1 VANILSSNE
10 NNEQAKDKFKQELTF
25 FDLTNII
32 VGSIVGADIYI
43 ASALT
48 AGMIGPFSIII
59 WIIAGIMATIIAL
72 VFAYCSYYVPKVGGP
87 FAFVS
92 YAFDDFFGF
101 LTGWSMWIAEILA
114 LPVFAIAF
122 VQYLQYFFPL
132 DSFQQIL
139 IKGLFIFALTF
150 INIIGVKAAG
160 KVNDFL
166 TVIKLIPLILLIFG
180 GIFFFIFNPK
190 TLVTN
195 YIPLAP
201 LGLNNFGTAL
211 VLIFW
216 AYAGFELG
224 TLPASEVKDPKRT
237 IPKAIATGMMIVT
250 AFYLST
256 NFVIYGA
263 IKWSALAATSTPLVD
278 VASVIFG
285 TVGALIMA
293 IGALLSVSGSDEAGV
308 LTTARLSYAMSIDG
322 LFPGI
327 FSKIHPGSGTPYMA
341 LLIHGIIAFTLSIF
355 SGLYRL
361 ISFSVFN
368 LAFSYLL
375 TCLAL
380 IILKKRTEKDL
391 YGQNILPWLGIGV
404 CLYLLYSTTMFDKV
418 VGSALIFFGIL
429 VYVFFS
435 PKTDIRH
442 LKELF
447 ISEENIF
454 VRTMERKERFLANF
468 IRLLHK
474 VYRKVKKNPFR
485 EI

>member
-1 VANILSSNE
+1 MNSRSE
-10 NNEQAKDKFKQELTF
+10 NSKKLKEELTS

-48 AGMIGPFSIII
+48 AGMIGPFSIIV
-59 WIIAGIMATIIAL
+59 WLIAGVLATIIAL
-72 VFAYCSYYVPKVGGP
+72 VFAYCSYYVPRVGGP

-92 YAFDDFFGF
+92 YAFDDFYGF

-132 DSFQQIL
+132 DFFQQI
-139 IKGLFIFALTF
+139 IVKGLFLFSLIF

-160 KVNDFL
+160 KVNDIL
-166 TVIKLIPLILLIFG
+166 TIIKLIPLVLLVFG
-180 GIFFFIFNPK
+180 GIFFFEFNPK
-190 TLVTN
+190 TISEN
-195 YIPLAP
+195 YIPFAP
-201 LGLNNFGTAL
+201 IGLKNFGAAL

-224 TLPASEVKDPKRT
+224 TLPASEVKNPKKT
-237 IPKAIATGMMIVT
+237 IPIAIATGMIIVT

-256 NFVIYGA
+256 NFVIYGIVNWSKLA
-263 IKWSALAATSTPLVD
+263 ITTTPLVD
-278 VASVIFG
+278 VALVIFG
-285 TVGALIMA
+285 AVGAMIMA
-293 IGALLSVSGSDEAGV
+293 IGALLSVSGSDGSNV

-322 LFPGI
+322 LFPRI
-327 FSKIHPGSGTPYMA
+327 FSRIHTRYGTPYMA
-341 LLIHGIIAFTLSIF
+341 LLIHGVIAFTLSIY
-355 SGLYRL
+355 SGISRL

-380 IILKKRTEKDL
+380 IILKKDTEKKL
-391 YGQNILPWLGIGV
+391 YGQNILPWLGVGI
-404 CLYLLYSTTMFDKV
+404 CLYLLYSTSIFDKV
-418 VGSALIFFGIL
+418 VGSALILFGIL
-429 VYVFFS
+429 LYVFFT
-435 PKTDIRH
+435 PKRDIHH

-474 VYRKVKKNPFR
+474 AYRKVKQ
-485 EI
+485 I

>member
-1 VANILSSNE
+1 
-10 NNEQAKDKFKQELTF
+10 
-25 FDLTNII
+25 
-32 VGSIVGADIYI
+32 
-43 ASALT
+43 
-48 AGMIGPFSIII
+48 
-59 WIIAGIMATIIAL
+59 
-72 VFAYCSYYVPKVGGP
+72 
-87 FAFVS
+87 
-92 YAFDDFFGF
+92 
-101 LTGWSMWIAEILA
+101 MWIAEILA

-132 DSFQQIL
+132 DSVQQIL
-139 IKGLFIFALTF
+139 VKGLFIFALTF
-150 INIIGVKAAG
+150 INIVGVKAAG
-160 KVNDFL
+160 KVNDVL

-180 GIFFFIFNPK
+180 GIFFFVFDPK

-195 YIPLAP
+195 YTPLAP

-224 TLPASEVKDPKRT
+224 TLPASEVKDPKKT

-250 AFYLST
+250 AFYLFT
-256 NFVIYGA
+256 NFVIYGT
-263 IKWSALAATSTPLVD
+263 IKWSALATTSTPLVD

-285 TVGALIMA
+285 AVGALIMA
-293 IGALLSVSGSDEAGV
+293 IGALLSVSGSDEANI

-327 FSKIHPGSGTPYMA
+327 FSKIHTSFGTPYIA

-355 SGLYRL
+355 SGLRGL

-391 YGQNILPWLGIGV
+391 YGQNILPWIGIGV
-404 CLYLLYSTTMFDKV
+404 CLYLLYSTSLFDKV

-429 VYVFFS
+429 LYVFFF
-435 PKTDIRH
+435 T
-442 LKELF
+442 
-447 ISEENIF
+447 
-454 VRTMERKERFLANF
+454 
-468 IRLLHK
+468 
-474 VYRKVKKNPFR
+474 KNRYTSSKRVIYF
-485 EI
+485 

>member
-1 VANILSSNE
+1 MNSKSEGSKKLKE
-10 NNEQAKDKFKQELTF
+10 ELTS

-48 AGMIGPFSIII
+48 AGLIGPFSIIV
-59 WIIAGIMATIIAL
+59 WLVAGILATIIAL
-72 VFAYCSYYVPKVGGP
+72 VFAYCSYYVPRVGGP

-92 YAFDDFFGF
+92 YAFDDFYGF

-132 DSFQQIL
+132 DFFQQTIV
-139 IKGLFIFALTF
+139 KGLFLFTLIF

-160 KVNDFL
+160 RANDFL
-166 TVIKLIPLILLIFG
+166 TIIKLIPLILLVFG
-180 GIFFFIFNPK
+180 GFFLFIFNPR

-195 YIPLAP
+195 YTPFAP
-201 LGLNNFGTAL
+201 LGLKNFGVAL
-211 VLIFW
+211 VLILW

-224 TLPASEVKDPKRT
+224 TLPASEVKDPKKT
-237 IPKAIATGMMIVT
+237 IPKAIITGMMIVT

-256 NFVIYGA
+256 NFVIYGIVNWSKLA
-263 IKWSALAATSTPLVD
+263 ISTTPLVD
-278 VASVIFG
+278 VALVIFG
-285 TVGALIMA
+285 AVGAIIMA

-322 LFPGI
+322 LFPRI
-327 FSKIHPGSGTPYMA
+327 FSRIHPRYGTPYMG
-341 LLIHGIIAFTLSIF
+341 LLIQGVIAFTLSIY
-355 SGLYRL
+355 SGLSKL

-368 LAFSYLL
+368 LAFSYML

-380 IILKKRTEKDL
+380 IVLKKDTEKKL
-391 YGQNILPWLGIGV
+391 YGQNILPWVGVGI
-404 CLYLLYSTTMFDKV
+404 CLYLLYSTAMFDKV
-418 VGSALIFFGIL
+418 VGLALILFGIL
-429 VYVFFS
+429 LYVFFT

-474 VYRKVKKNPFR
+474 AYRRVKQ
-485 EI
+485 I

>member
-1 VANILSSNE
+1 MSSNK
-10 NNEQAKDKFKQELTF
+10 NTEQVKDKFKEDLTF

-48 AGMIGPFSIII
+48 AGMIGPFSIIV

-114 LPVFAIAF
+114 LPIFAIAF

-132 DSFQQIL
+132 DFLQQTIV
-139 IKGLFIFALTF
+139 KGLFIFALTF
-150 INIIGVKAAG
+150 INIVGVKAAG
-160 KVNDFL
+160 KLNDVL

-180 GIFFFIFNPK
+180 GIFFFVFNPK
-190 TLVTN
+190 ALITN

-201 LGLNNFGTAL
+201 LGLSNFGTAL

-224 TLPASEVKDPKRT
+224 TLPASEVKDPKKT

-250 AFYLST
+250 VFYLST
-256 NFVIYGA
+256 NFVIYGTV
-263 IKWSALAATSTPLVD
+263 KWSALATTSTPLVV
-278 VASVIFG
+278 VATVIFG
-285 TVGALIMA
+285 AVGALIMA

-322 LFPGI
+322 LFPRI
-327 FSKIHPGSGTPYMA
+327 FSKISSSGTPYMA

-368 LAFSYLL
+368 LAFSYML

-404 CLYLLYSTTMFDKV
+404 CLYLIYSTSMFDKV
-418 VGSALIFFGIL
+418 VGAALTFFGIL
-429 VYVFFS
+429 LYVFFS

-454 VRTMERKERFLANF
+454 VMTMERKERFLANF

-474 VYRKVKKNPFR
+474 AYRKVKRGF
-485 EI
+485 

>member
-1 VANILSSNE
+1 MSSNKNTE
-10 NNEQAKDKFKQELTF
+10 HAKDKLKEDLTF

-48 AGMIGPFSIII
+48 AGMIGPFSIIV

-132 DSFQQIL
+132 DSVQQIL
-139 IKGLFIFALTF
+139 VKGLFIFALTF
-150 INIIGVKAAG
+150 INIVGVKAAG
-160 KVNDFL
+160 KVNDVL

-180 GIFFFIFNPK
+180 GIFFFVFDPK

-195 YIPLAP
+195 YTPLAP
-201 LGLNNFGTAL
+201 LGLNNFGAAL

-224 TLPASEVKDPKRT
+224 TLPASEVKDPKKT

-250 AFYLST
+250 AFYLFT
-256 NFVIYGA
+256 NFVIYGTV
-263 IKWSALAATSTPLVD
+263 KWSALATTSTPLVD
-278 VASVIFG
+278 VALVIFG

-293 IGALLSVSGSDEAGV
+293 IGALLSVSGSDEANI

-327 FSKIHPGSGTPYMA
+327 FSKIHQSFGTPYMA

-355 SGLYRL
+355 SGLRGL

-380 IILKKRTEKDL
+380 IILKKRSEKEL
-391 YGQNILPWLGIGV
+391 YGQNILPWIGIGV
-404 CLYLLYSTTMFDKV
+404 CLYLLYSTSLFDKI
-418 VGSALIFFGIL
+418 VGSVLIFCGIFL
-429 VYVFFS
+429 YVFFS

-454 VRTMERKERFLANF
+454 VRRMERKERFLANF
-468 IRLLHK
+468 IRLLRK
-474 VYRKVKKNPFR
+474 AYRKVKA
-485 EI
+485 I